1 MIFHSRSQNIDW
13 LLRHAKAPGFP
24 GWVKAPGGFQT
35 PGALDSLH
43 WEEPVCLH
51 AKLALPHIVH
61 IFPSLQCHSSGTV
74 QNEYF
79 YFWPLKFLFFL
90 VPRDSKAGLWVFMGK
105 EKFPSVSPNCR
116 ASMSGLRIFLYQQL
130 PLSPF
135 SLGRRGGQVCVVWKN
150 SQDGSDKHH
159 LHPLIFQGLNTGTTI
174 QSLWL
179 KSQDSGSRFLVWNLN
194 QTI

>member
-35 PGALDSLH
+35 PGALESLH

-61 IFPSLQCHSSGTV
+61 IFPSLQCHSSGIV
-74 QNEYF
+74 QNKYF

-90 VPRDSKAGLWVFMGK
+90 VPRDSKAGLLSLHGK
-105 EKFPSVSPNCR
+105 RKIPFCFPKLQGISV
-116 ASMSGLRIFLYQQL
+116 
-130 PLSPF
+130 
-135 SLGRRGGQVCVVWKN
+135 W
-150 SQDGSDKHH
+150 SQDFLVSA
-159 LHPLIFQGLNTGTTI
+159 TAT
-174 QSLWL
+174 QSLLFGEEGRTGMCGL
-179 KSQDSGSRFLVWNLN
+179 KEFSRWFW
-194 QTI
+194 